1 VLLLIAKGWR
11 ITRPSLSGEEVKSVV
26 MAFGL
31 LLSTLIFFTFY
42 SEEYYYLS
50 LLIMY
55 FFMLPRIF
63 TSLTQNL
70 RSLENQLWLIEN
82 ARLNL
87 EITPNI
93 TAKARLFKYLRTI
106 VMIYVGGILL
116 VNSLRIVLLF
126 SLPWINTINNEF
138 ISLGMV
144 LALCILL
151 RPRDR
156 IFLSID
162 QNPQGDIDNALR
174 PLMNLQ
180 ALLERYQ
187 IYSAEDLQQLQAQN
201 RVEPWDMNS
210 TMVVEWPNNE
220 QSTADLYR
228 VPLSIAIEEA
238 YENKNKTPDGDKTQ

>member
-1 VLLLIAKGWR
+1 
-11 ITRPSLSGEEVKSVV
+11 
-26 MAFGL
+26 
-31 LLSTLIFFTFY
+31 
-42 SEEYYYLS
+42 
-50 LLIMY
+50 MY

-87 EITPNI
+87 DITPNI
-93 TAKARLFKYLRTI
+93 TEKARLFKILRTI
-106 VMIYVGGILL
+106 VMVYVGAILL

-126 SLPWINTINNEF
+126 SMPWINTINNEF

-156 IFLSID
+156 IFLSIN

-187 IYSAEDLQQLQAQN
+187 IYSAEDLQQAQN
-201 RVEPWDMNS
+201 RVDPWDMNS
-210 TMVVEWPNNE
+210 TMVVKWPNNE
-220 QSTADLYR
+220 QSTTDLYR
-228 VPLSIAIEEA
+228 IPLSIAIEEN

>member
-1 VLLLIAKGWR
+1 
-11 ITRPSLSGEEVKSVV
+11 

-93 TAKARLFKYLRTI
+93 EAKARLFKYLRMI
-106 VMIYVGGILL
+106 VMVYVGGILL
-116 VNSLRIVLLF
+116 VNSLRIILLF
-126 SLPWINTINNEF
+126 SWPWINTINNEF
-138 ISLGMV
+138 ISLGMI

-151 RPRDR
+151 RPRER

-162 QNPQGDIDNALR
+162 QNPQGEIDNALR

-180 ALLERYQ
+180 ALLDRYQ

-201 RVEPWDMNS
+201 RVEPWDMKS
-210 TMVVEWPNNE
+210 TIVVEWPNNE

-238 YENKNKTPDGDKTQ
+238 YENNNKTPEGDKTQ